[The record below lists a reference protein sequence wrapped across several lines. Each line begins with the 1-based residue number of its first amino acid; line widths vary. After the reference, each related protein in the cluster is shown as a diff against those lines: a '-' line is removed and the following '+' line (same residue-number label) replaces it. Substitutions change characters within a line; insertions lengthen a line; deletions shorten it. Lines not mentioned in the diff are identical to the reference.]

1 MIRYHLM
8 YLSVSYE
15 PGLPCFHMLT
25 LKMPNDTWQ
34 FLTFTNTAILSKTI
48 SRHWYHDASLFL
60 NLGKLLPV
68 RNPSEV
74 C

>member
-8 YLSVSYE
+8 YLSVFYE
-15 PGLPCFHMLT
+15 PGIHCFHMLT
-25 LKMPNDTWQ
+25 LKMPMETWQ
-34 FLTFTNTAILSKTI
+34 FTTFRNTIILSKTI
-48 SRHWYHDASLFL
+48 SRHCYHDASLFL

-68 RNPSEV
+68 RNPPEV